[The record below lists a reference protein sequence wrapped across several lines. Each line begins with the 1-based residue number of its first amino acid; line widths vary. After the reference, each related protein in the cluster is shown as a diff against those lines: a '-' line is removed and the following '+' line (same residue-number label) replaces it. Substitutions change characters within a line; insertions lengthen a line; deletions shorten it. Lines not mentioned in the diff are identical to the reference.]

1 MHRTVLLLLTGCGS
15 TTLTGTWSG
24 ECAFA
29 DYEMILDV
37 ELTQSADLLDG
48 TAAAMFA
55 WQGYD
60 FEYSGTAAGSVAE
73 DVVVLDLELWTMGS
87 SPSTSP
93 YPRLDAWRVSAAA
106 MAASQVGDGWSAEA
120 APPCRRAGLSSP
132 MFKA

>member
-1 MHRTVLLLLTGCGS
+1 MHRTALLLLTGCGS

-37 ELTQSADLLDG
+37 ELTQSAELLDG

-73 DVVVLDLELWTMGS
+73 DVVVLDLDLGDDGVISLDFTMP
-87 SPSTSP
+87 SPG
-93 YPRLDAWRVSAAA
+93 RMEGECR
-106 MAASQVGDGWSAEA
+106 GDGGISGGGWLE
-120 APPCRRAGLSSP
+120 R
-132 MFKA
+132 